1 MVLITLQAL
10 MERYQLADTK
20 IEFEPKLYSRVK
32 SEQQLE
38 KEEYYAEEGLQPED
52 YLDIVDEEN
61 LTPRD
66 VRLLVRA
73 EEELE
78 QCRDF
83 RRIFPDSES
92 GKFLKYVSPPSY
104 SDYLLDG
111 WEKRHGEQREAGRHI
126 LREKCLAN
134 MHLEK

>member
-1 MVLITLQAL
+1 
-10 MERYQLADTK
+10 MERYQLDNIK
-20 IEFEPKLYSRVK
+20 IEFEPRLYSRVK

-38 KEEYYAEEGLQPED
+38 KEEYYAEEAMEPED
-52 YLDIVDEEN
+52 YIDIVDEES

-78 QCRDF
+78 QCKNF
-83 RRIFPDSES
+83 RRIFPSAES
-92 GKFLKYVSPPSY
+92 SKFLKYISPPSY

-111 WEKRHGEQREAGRHI
+111 WERKFGDKRSSGRDI
-126 LREKCLAN
+126 LRDKCVSN

>member
-38 KEEYYAEEGLQPED
+38 KEEYYAEEDLEPED
-52 YLDIVDEEN
+52 FLDMVEEEN

-73 EEELE
+73 EEELD
-78 QCRDF
+78 QCRNY
-83 RRIFPDSES
+83 RRIFPDGES
-92 GKFLKYVSPPSY
+92 SKFLKYLSPPSY
-104 SDYLLDG
+104 SDLLLDS
-111 WEKRHGEQREAGRHI
+111 WERRHGDQREGGRNV
-126 LREKCLAN
+126 LRNKCLAN
-134 MHLEK
+134 LHLEK

>member
-1 MVLITLQAL
+1 

-73 EEELE
+73 EEELDE
-78 QCRDF
+78 
-83 RRIFPDSES
+83 SE
-92 GKFLKYVSPPSY
+92 
-104 SDYLLDG
+104 
-111 WEKRHGEQREAGRHI
+111 
-126 LREKCLAN
+126 
-134 MHLEK
+134 